1 MSYKEDYE
9 AASRASKK
17 KMWLMVVGLYVAL
30 SLALF
35 AVWRFQ

>member
-17 KMWLMVVGLYVAL
+17 KMWLMVVGLYSVL
-30 SLALF
+30 SLALY
-35 AVWRFQ
+35 AVWHFQ